1 MGKCRTE
8 SIQPFKVK
16 NYSFSMRGLH
26 FTIYFLLIT
35 ATFGYSQS
43 IKELEK
49 NRNKTEQEIE
59 FTSKL
64 LTETE
69 KQRVQSLNQLNTLK
83 KQVELRKKLIS
94 DFEKQIQ
101 LVEKDIDEKNLIIA
115 GLQKDLNNL
124 KKEYAKLIR
133 FAWRNRV
140 NMQIIIFIFASNDFN
155 QAYRRIRFYQQ
166 LLKFRDKQAKEITN
180 IKQLIQGEIESLTKQ
195 RENLTQLKIE
205 KGNEILNLGQEETRY
220 AVNIKQLKNK
230 EKQLRKEIEER
241 KRAMEVLDKAI
252 ADLIAEEAKRAA
264 ERDKVRD
271 SRYLRLSDGFAGNK
285 GKLPWPT
292 SPGVIIG
299 EFGEHNHP
307 VLKDIKIRNNGID
320 ISTGPN
326 SQVRAIFEGEVKK
339 VVNIPGSN
347 VSVIIRHGD
356 YLSVYSNL
364 IKISVKVGDTVTAAQ
379 IIGEAFTEPG
389 SGQGILNL
397 QIWQENKIQNPMHWI
412 LP

>member
-1 MGKCRTE
+1 
-8 SIQPFKVK
+8 
-16 NYSFSMRGLH
+16 MRGLH